1 MSNAAIS
8 IFAFSIYE
16 IVIGIGFLFIPN
28 VLLPLFKLPQ
38 TYEPWIRVVG
48 VMALLIGF
56 YHVNIAQME
65 ISSFYWVT
73 IYGRLG
79 FAAFVAMFVV
89 LKKFPPVLLLFGVL
103 DLIAAA
109 WTYLAMN

>member
-48 VMALLIGF
+48 AMALLIGF

-65 ISSFYWVT
+65 LSSFYWVT

-79 FAAFVAMFVV
+79 FAAVVGMFVIM
-89 LKKFPPVLLLFGVL
+89 KKIPPILLLFGVL